1 LEAEHTLAEFGR
13 YAPTW
18 LAQMPGVVNAK
29 EREAF
34 QATVS
39 GASRDGMLRE
49 MADALEVL
57 TADRPLV
64 LVLAD
69 LHWSDQATLDLIA

>member
-18 LAQMPGVVNAK
+18 LTQMPGVVNAK

-64 LVLAD
+64 LVLED